1 MVNLRAAANE
11 QRLGGERH
19 AVVVIALEKVCHY
32 SVFRL
37 LLLATSPPRHLAN
50 PTPMCAHPDSGCA
63 HISVSGAR
71 AWKSAYK
78 TLLKVRTFYHTLGT
92 RRAYLPTRRAQLEF
106 VRTSRAPSFFR
117 PLLHMLCAEAAAA
130 KAVPQKLHAR
140 HGERCA
146 NFENCGNMLIT
157 GRIHGKGMYCDA
169 YACGPR
175 GVAGRIT
182 KQRKAEKAR
191 KAQKVARPEKWSED
205 ENAPPQPHPL
215 PRQQRAAT
223 LAERPSRFL
232 GTCFASALDRAD
244 LPPDTVMYR
253 VEAAFQLGSLSQQR
267 TQERWVTAAEVVTS
281 LGRFA
286 SKYGEDAGIAVE
298 LSWAGPLCVQR
309 ETVQDSEEEAE
320 DAAAAELSRTVSC
333 GGG

>member
-1 MVNLRAAANE
+1 M
-11 QRLGGERH
+11 
-19 AVVVIALEKVCHY
+19 
-32 SVFRL
+32 FRL

-78 TLLKVRTFYHTLGT
+78 TLLRKCALFTTHWV

-117 PLLHMLCAEAAAA
+117 PLHMLCAEAAAA